1 MKRNAFLTAALEEL
15 NKEVALGDQPATAV
29 VPATTTAPQG
39 GDTVAATSSESAPVT
54 EINVDQSVDAVAALM
69 EKNASLQDQNASLE
83 EENFDSDLDI
93 LDSASDSAQSDLAE
107 CVSACEAL
115 EELAHIANLTAKSG
129 QANAANVASL
139 AFGLEQICL
148 RVPGLGNPVAALED
162 NAVSLYHPTTGT
174 NKEATSEEAATAQAD
189 AIGKTAMEKAKQIG
203 EKLMD
208 GIKRIVGWILNIL
221 RQFFTRLDGLSDRIK
236 KCAAEYNQ
244 IDESK
249 TIDSKQ
255 FIASLRLVEGGGDPS
270 KQFEAYASMATKTMF
285 GFFSDTFVS
294 RMVDAF
300 NAIKDNES
308 EEEHAAG
315 MKELDEVLRVAL
327 STIYTEDGTTKD
339 VPSFPSDAN
348 AQDWTVGKTVPCVG
362 GVQLYLAAS
371 LEGNSGLR
379 CKSGLAA
386 TQPKIDM
393 PDTIPVVDKNF
404 ADKMFGVITKWLH
417 AHRQLEQKFGLLQ
430 GLKFVSGFTGKENK
444 AKAVSQYLSVLAAVA
459 TGAMPHLLRL
469 NMQNSVNFISYVEKS
484 IAVSKAATAE
494 KK

>member
-15 NKEVALGDQPATAV
+15 QKEVATGDQPATAV

-54 EINVDQSVDAVAALM
+54 EVNIDQSVDAIASLM
-69 EKNASLQDQNASLE
+69 EKNKDLQDKNASLE

-115 EELAHIANLTAKSG
+115 QELAHIANLTVKSG

-148 RVPGLGNPVAALED
+148 RAGLESPVAALED
-162 NAVSLYHPTTGT
+162 SAISLYHPATGS

-189 AIGKTAMEKAKQIG
+189 AIGKTAMEKAKAIG
-203 EKLMD
+203 QKLMD

-221 RQFFTRLDGLSDRIK
+221 RQFFTRLDGLSARIK
-236 KCAAEYNQ
+236 KCAAEYDQ

-249 TIDSKQ
+249 TIDSKP
-255 FIASLRLVEGGGDPS
+255 FIASLRLVEGAGDPS
-270 KQFEAYASMATKTMF
+270 KQFETYAAMATKTLF
-285 GFFSDTFVS
+285 GFFSDTFVG
-294 RMVDAF
+294 RMMEAF
-300 NAIKDNES
+300 EAIKKEES
-308 EEEHAAG
+308 DEERIAG
-315 MKELDEVLRVAL
+315 MKELGEVVRIAL
-327 STIYTEDGTTKD
+327 STIYTVDGNVND
-339 VPSFPSDAN
+339 VPGFPSDAN
-348 AQDWTVGKTVPCVG
+348 AKDWTVGLTTPCVG

-371 LEGNSGLR
+371 LEGEGDLR

-386 TQPKIDM
+386 TQPKIEM
-393 PDTIPVVDKNF
+393 PDSIPVVDKQF
-404 ADKMFGVITKWLH
+404 ADKMFSVITKWLH
-417 AHRQLEQKFGLLQ
+417 ANKQLEQKLALLH
-430 GLKFVSGFTGKENK
+430 GLKFISSFSGKQNQT
-444 AKAVSQYLSVLAAVA
+444 KAVSQYLSVLAAMA
-459 TGAMPHLLRL
+459 TGAMPHLLRM

-484 IAVSKAATAE
+484 IAVSKAAIHE

>member
-93 LDSASDSAQSDLAE
+93 LDSASDSAQSDLVE

-115 EELAHIANLTAKSG
+115 QELAHIANLTVKSG

-148 RVPGLGNPVAALED
+148 RVPGLGNPIAALED
-162 NAVSLYHPTTGT
+162 SAVALYHPTSGSH
-174 NKEATSEEAATAQAD
+174 KEATSEEAATAQAD
-189 AIGKTAMEKAKQIG
+189 AIGKTAMEKAKAIG

-221 RQFFTRLDGLSDRIK
+221 RQFFTRLDGLSARIQ

-249 TIDSKQ
+249 TIDSKP

-270 KQFEAYASMATKTMF
+270 KQFETYAAMATKTLF
-285 GFFSDTFVS
+285 GFFSDTFVG
-294 RMVDAF
+294 RMMEAF
-300 NAIKDNES
+300 EAIKKEES
-308 EEEHAAG
+308 DEERIAG
-315 MKELDEVLRVAL
+315 MKELEEVIRTAL
-327 STIYTEDGTTKD
+327 STIYTVDGNVKD

-348 AQDWTVGKTVPCVG
+348 AKDWTVGLTTPCVG

-371 LEGNSGLR
+371 LEGEGDLR
-379 CKSGLAA
+379 CKSGLSAS
-386 TQPKIDM
+386 QPKIDM
-393 PDTIPVVDKNF
+393 PDSIPVVDKQF

-417 AHRQLEQKFGLLQ
+417 ANKQLEQKLALLH
-430 GLKFVSGFTGKENK
+430 GLKFISNFTGKQNQT
-444 AKAVSQYLSVLAAVA
+444 KAVSQYLSVLAAMA
-459 TGAMPHLLRL
+459 TGAMPHLLRM

-484 IAVSKAATAE
+484 IAVSKAAVHE